1 MARRRQSRVP
11 SVAKLA
17 GGVVVAG
24 VCLGLLLAAAADPVM
39 KNPAE
44 PLWSSPGRAESA
56 AEVASRDLF
65 GEAPEHQ
72 RATDGYRPD
81 FDYDEVVGAEWALP
95 EAEAGVDLEP
105 LPPLEEAFEAA
116 SEAEEA
122 AAAARE
128 AAVAQP
134 LSEAETEADSS
145 ARKSRLVQDG
155 LY

>member
-1 MARRRQSRVP
+1 MAG
-11 SVAKLA
+11 L
-17 GGVVVAG
+17 
-24 VCLGLLLAAAADPVM
+24 CLGMLLALAVDPVM

-44 PLWSSPGRAESA
+44 PSWSSPAESA
-56 AEVASRDLF
+56 AEVAIPDLF
-65 GEAPEHQ
+65 GEAPVHQ

-95 EAEAGVDLEP
+95 DAEAGVDFEP